1 MVRLESLSHTDSQAL
16 KLSEILGT
24 IKTWRHAMYPMYM
37 AVYLNILSPIRRVS
51 LAMQQEIHDP
61 VKVIKQIKEF
71 MWTMA
76 KLVILFEKAMENA
89 NILRNFKKFLNSITV
104 NKEGKHLYQNVHLKL
119 YNRTFNAIKTHYKET
134 VSRICSGVE
143 KRFAGIQEP
152 LIFKNLGQ

>member
-1 MVRLESLSHTDSQAL
+1 MLHLESFSHTDSQAL
-16 KLSEILGT
+16 KCFEILGT
-24 IKTWRHAMYPMYM
+24 IKTWCYAMYPMYM
-37 AVYLNILSPIRRVS
+37 AVYLDILSPIHRIS

-104 NKEGKHLYQNVHLKL
+104 NKEGKHLYQNVH
-119 YNRTFNAIKTHYKET
+119 F
-134 VSRICSGVE
+134 
-143 KRFAGIQEP
+143 
-152 LIFKNLGQ
+152 